1 MAIERRNL
9 TALGRKRRREFDRSL
24 VKLRDLGMPDWAVEY
39 YRRASRI
46 AGLPP
51 HMVVCHV
58 ALVAASR
65 QMQASLGDEPA
76 AESETA
82 SEQPG
87 GTPPHV
93 VEPSYES
100 MLTMRRQVTGLWR
113 EIQRHGT
120 LLGIAQVAAGADPMA
135 EGFAPGTVTPL
146 WPDAPA
152 PNSPRSRS
160 PPR

>member
-1 MAIERRNL
+1 MPIERRNV
-9 TALGRKRRREFDRSL
+9 TALGRKRRREFGRSL
-24 VKLRDLGMPDWAVEY
+24 QKLRDLGMPDWAVEY

-58 ALVAASR
+58 AVVAANR
-65 QMQASLGDEPA
+65 QMRASLAHELT
-76 AESETA
+76 ESETA
-82 SEQPG
+82 SEETA
-87 GTPPHV
+87 GTRSH

-100 MLTMRRQVTGLWR
+100 VLTMRRQVTGLWR
-113 EIQRHGT
+113 EIQRHGAQ
-120 LLGIAQVAAGADPMA
+120 LGDAQVAAGADLTA

-152 PNSPRSRS
+152 SKSTRTRSPRR
-160 PPR
+160 